1 MNLEEQF
8 VFELQVIESSII
20 NVYRANPDL
29 VDSQVERAVAAAIR
43 CHNAT
48 LKGDSPSEHRLSGLD
63 LSVFESIEEV
73 NFSLLNGE
81 SVISINDLI
90 QCLKRVR
97 KSTQR
102 WSKKFGRQA
111 YLNFVSE
118 FI

>member
-1 MNLEEQF
+1 MKFEDQF
-8 VFELQVIESSII
+8 EDELQVIESSII

-29 VDSQVERAVAAAIR
+29 VDSQVERAVTAAIR
-43 CHNAT
+43 FHNAA
-48 LKGDSPSEHRLSGLD
+48 LKGVSPSEHRLSGLD

-73 NFSLLNGE
+73 NCSLLNGE
-81 SVISINDLI
+81 SAIAINDLI

-102 WSKKFGRQA
+102 WSKKFGRQG

-118 FI
+118 YV